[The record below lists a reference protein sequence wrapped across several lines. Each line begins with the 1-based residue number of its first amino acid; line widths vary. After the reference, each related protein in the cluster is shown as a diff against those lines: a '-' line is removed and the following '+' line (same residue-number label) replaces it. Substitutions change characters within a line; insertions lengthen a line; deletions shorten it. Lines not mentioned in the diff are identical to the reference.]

1 MSTEILDLDRL
12 RAQPLARDPFPFVV
26 VSGMLKPGAI
36 ETISRDFPEIGDG
49 GVYPVD
55 VLPLGPSMRKLVQ
68 EISGPEFRRVVEEK
82 FGLDLAGN
90 PPMVT
95 LRGRSRDK
103 DGRIH
108 RDSDDKVVSLLL
120 YLNENWSHQT
130 GNLRML
136 RSPDDLESTVAEIPS
151 TAGSLVIFEVRPNGW
166 HGHHKFVGER
176 RVLMLNYM
184 TGPESHARELKRH
197 RFSAK
202 VKDFKKR
209 LGLLPRRHGA

>member
-1 MSTEILDLDRL
+1 MTTEIIDLDKL
-12 RAQPLARDPFPFVV
+12 RARPVATDPFPFVTV
-26 VSGMLKPGAI
+26 EGFVRGERVKDL
-36 ETISRDFPEIGDG
+36 TRDFPAMSDG

-55 VLPLGPSMRKLVQ
+55 ILPLGPSMQRLVA
-68 EISGPEFRRVVEEK
+68 EISGAEFRKVVEDK
-82 FGLDLAGN
+82 FGLELGAH

-95 LRGRSRDK
+95 LRGHSRDK

-108 RDSDDKVVSLLL
+108 KDSGDKVVSLLL
-120 YLNENWSHQT
+120 YLNEQWPHKA

-151 TAGSLVIFEVRPNGW
+151 LAGSLVIFKVTPNGW
-166 HGHHKFVGER
+166 HGHHRFVGER

-184 TGPESHARELKRH
+184 ASEAALKRELKRH

-202 VKDFKKR
+202 VKGFKKR
-209 LGLLPRRHGA
+209 IGL

>member
-1 MSTEILDLDRL
+1 MSTELLDLGRL
-12 RAQPLARDPFPFVV
+12 RAQPIVRDPFPFVV
-26 VSGMLKPGAI
+26 VSGMLKAGAI
-36 ETISRDFPEIGDG
+36 KDLSRDFPEIADG

-55 VLPLGPSMRKLVQ
+55 ILPLGPSMQKLVA
-68 EISGPEFRRVVEEK
+68 EIGGDEFRKAVEEK
-82 FGLDLAGN
+82 FGLDLAGR
-90 PPMVT
+90 PPMIT
-95 LRGRSRDK
+95 LRGRSREK

-120 YLNENWSHQT
+120 YLNEDWPHKT

-136 RSPDDLESTVAEIPS
+136 RSPDDLESTVAEVPS
-151 TAGSLVIFEVRPNGW
+151 TAGTMVVFEVKPNGW
-166 HGHHKFVGER
+166 HGHHRFVGER

-202 VKDFKKR
+202 VKGFKKR
-209 LGLLPRRHGA
+209 IGL

>member
-1 MSTEILDLDRL
+1 MSTEILDLEKL
-12 RAQPLARDPFPFVV
+12 RAQPVVRDPFPFVV

-36 ETISRDFPEIGDG
+36 KKLSHDFPAIGDG
-49 GVYPVD
+49 GVYPVN
-55 VLPLGPSMRKLVQ
+55 VLPLGPSMRKLVE
-68 EISGPEFRRVVEEK
+68 EISGPEFRKVVEEK
-82 FGLDLAGN
+82 FGLELADN

-95 LRGRSRDK
+95 LRGRSREK

-108 RDSDDKVVSLLL
+108 HDSDDKKVSLLL
-120 YLNENWSHQT
+120 YLNEDWPHKT

-151 TAGSLVIFEVRPNGW
+151 TAGTLVIFEVMPNGW

-184 TGPESHARELKRH
+184 TGDESLARELKRH
-197 RFSAK
+197 RFSARLK
-202 VKDFKKR
+202 KFKQW
-209 LGLLPRRHGA
+209 LGA

>member
-1 MSTEILDLDRL
+1 MSTEILDLEKL
-12 RAQPLARDPFPFVV
+12 RAQPVVRDPFPFVV

-36 ETISRDFPEIGDG
+36 KKLSHDFPAIGDG
-49 GVYPVD
+49 GVYPVG
-55 VLPLGPSMRKLVQ
+55 VLPLGPSMRKLVE
-68 EISGPEFRRVVEEK
+68 EISGPEFRQVVEEK
-82 FGLDLAGN
+82 FGLELAGN

-95 LRGRSRDK
+95 LRGRSREK

-108 RDSDDKVVSLLL
+108 HDSDDKKVSLLL
-120 YLNENWSHQT
+120 YLNEDWRHKT

-151 TAGSLVIFEVRPNGW
+151 SAGTLVIFEVKPNGW
-166 HGHHKFVGER
+166 HGHHRFVGER

-184 TGPESHARELKRH
+184 TGADSLARELKRH

-202 VKDFKKR
+202 LKKFKQW
-209 LGLLPRRHGA
+209 LGA

>member
-1 MSTEILDLDRL
+1 MSTEILELDRL
-12 RAQPLARDPFPFVV
+12 RAQPVVRDPFPFVV
-26 VSGMLKPGAI
+26 ASGMLKPGVI
-36 ETISRDFPEIGDG
+36 QQISRDFPPIGDG
-49 GVYPVD
+49 GVYPVS
-55 VLPLGPSMRKLVQ
+55 VLPLGPSMQKLVA
-68 EISGPEFRRVVEEK
+68 EISGPEFRQVVEEK
-82 FGLDLAGN
+82 FGLELAGN

-108 RDSDDKVVSLLL
+108 HDSDDKKVSLLL
-120 YLNENWSHQT
+120 YLNEEWPHKT

-136 RSPDDLESTVAEIPS
+136 RSGEDLESTVAEVPS
-151 TAGSLVIFEVRPNGW
+151 TAGSLVVFEVTPNGW

-184 TGPESHARELKRH
+184 VSASALAREEKRH

-202 VKDFKKR
+202 LKAFKKR
-209 LGLLPRRHGA
+209 IGL

>member
-1 MSTEILDLDRL
+1 MSTEILDLEKL

-26 VSGMLKPGAI
+26 ASGMLKPGAL
-36 ETISRDFPEIGDG
+36 ERLVRDFPPIGDG

-55 VLPLGPSMRKLVQ
+55 VLPLGPSMRKLVE
-68 EISGPEFRRVVEEK
+68 EISGPEFRKVVEDK
-82 FGLDLAGN
+82 FGLDLKDR

-108 RDSDDKVVSLLL
+108 RDSEDKVVSLLL
-120 YLNENWSHQT
+120 YLNPDWPHKV

-136 RSPDDLESTVAEIPS
+136 RSPEDLESTVAEIPS
-151 TAGSLVIFEVRPNGW
+151 RAGSRVGFEVKPNGW

-184 TGPESHARELKRH
+184 TGAASLQREQKRH

-202 VKDFKKR
+202 VKGLKK
-209 LGLLPRRHGA
+209 LIGL

>member
-1 MSTEILDLDRL
+1 MNTEILDLEKL
-12 RAQPLARDPFPFVV
+12 RAQPVVRDPFPFVV
-26 VSGMLKPGAI
+26 ASGMLKPGAI
-36 ETISRDFPEIGDG
+36 KKLSRDFPAIGDG
-49 GVYPVD
+49 GVYPVS
-55 VLPLGPSMRKLVQ
+55 VLPLGPSMRKLVE
-68 EISGPEFRRVVEEK
+68 EISGPEFRKVVEEK
-82 FGLDLAGN
+82 FGLELAGN

-95 LRGRSRDK
+95 LRGRSREK

-108 RDSDDKVVSLLL
+108 HDSDDKKVSLLL
-120 YLNENWSHQT
+120 YLNEDWRHKT

-151 TAGSLVIFEVRPNGW
+151 SAGTLVIFEVKPNGW

-184 TGPESHARELKRH
+184 VSGSALAREEKRH

-202 VKDFKKR
+202 LKTFKKR
-209 LGLLPRRHGA
+209 IGL

>member
-1 MSTEILDLDRL
+1 VSTEILDLDKL
-12 RAQPLARDPFPFVV
+12 RAQPLVRDPFPFVV
-26 VSGMLKPGAI
+26 VSGLLKPGAI
-36 ETISRDFPEIGDG
+36 QTLSRDFPPIGDG

-55 VLPLGPSMRKLVQ
+55 ILPLGPSMRRLVQ
-68 EISGPEFRRVVEEK
+68 EISGPEFRAVVEEK
-82 FGLDLAGN
+82 FGLDLKDR

-95 LRGRSRDK
+95 LRGRSREK

-120 YLNENWSHQT
+120 YLNEDWPHRT

-136 RSPDDLESTVAEIPS
+136 RAPDDLESTVAEIPS
-151 TAGSLVIFEVRPNGW
+151 TAGTLVIFEVKENGW

-184 TGPESHARELKRH
+184 TGAQSHARELKRH
-197 RFSAK
+197 RFSARLK
-202 VKDFKKR
+202 GFRKR
-209 LGLLPRRHGA
+209 LGL

>member
-1 MSTEILDLDRL
+1 MSTEILDLERL

-26 VSGMLKPGAI
+26 ASGMLKPGAI
-36 ETISRDFPEIGDG
+36 QQLSKDFPPIGDG

-55 VLPLGPSMRKLVQ
+55 VLPLGPSMRKLVD
-68 EISGPEFRRVVEEK
+68 EISGAEFRKVVEEK
-82 FGLDLAGN
+82 FGLDLKDR

-108 RDSDDKVVSLLL
+108 HDSDDKVVSLLL
-120 YLNENWSHQT
+120 YLNEHWPHQT

-151 TAGSLVIFEVRPNGW
+151 LAGSLVVFEVKPNGW

-184 TGPESHARELKRH
+184 TEPAALQRELKRH
-197 RFSAK
+197 RFSARIK
-202 VKDFKKR
+202 GLKKR
-209 LGLLPRRHGA
+209 FGL

>member
-26 VSGMLKPGAI
+26 AGGMLKPGAI
-36 ETISRDFPEIGDG
+36 GALSRDFPQIGDG

-55 VLPLGPSMRKLVQ
+55 VLPLGPSMRRLV
-68 EISGPEFRRVVEEK
+68 EELSGPEFRQAVEEK
-82 FGLDLAGN
+82 FGLDLEGR

-95 LRGRSRDK
+95 LRGRSREK

-120 YLNENWSHQT
+120 YLNEHWPHQT
-130 GNLRML
+130 GNLRVL

-151 TAGSLVIFEVRPNGW
+151 TAGSMVIFEVKPNGW

-176 RVLMLNYM
+176 RVLMLNYI
-184 TGPESHARELKRH
+184 TDEESLARELKRH

-202 VKDFKKR
+202 VKGLKKR
-209 LGLLPRRHGA
+209 IGL

>member
-1 MSTEILDLDRL
+1 MSTEILDLERL
-12 RAQPLARDPFPFVV
+12 RAQPLARDPFPYVV
-26 VSGMLKPGAI
+26 ASGMLKPGAI
-36 ETISRDFPEIGDG
+36 KKLSHDFPAIGDG

-68 EISGPEFRRVVEEK
+68 EISGPEFRQVVEEK
-82 FGLDLAGN
+82 FGLDLKDR

-108 RDSDDKVVSLLL
+108 HDSDDKVVSLLL
-120 YLNENWSHQT
+120 YLNEDWPHRV

-136 RSPDDLESTVAEIPS
+136 RSAHDLESTAAEIPS

-166 HGHHKFVGER
+166 HGHHKYVGER

-184 TGPESHARELKRH
+184 TGAESHARELKRH

-202 VKDFKKR
+202 VKGLKKR
-209 LGLLPRRHGA
+209 LGL

>member
-1 MSTEILDLDRL
+1 MSTELLDLEKL
-12 RAQPLARDPFPFVV
+12 RAQPLAQDPFPFVV

-36 ETISRDFPEIGDG
+36 KSLSHDFPAIGDG

-55 VLPLGPSMRKLVQ
+55 VLPLGASMRRLVD
-68 EISGPEFRRVVEEK
+68 EISGPEFRQVVEEK
-82 FGLDLAGN
+82 FGLDLAGR

-95 LRGRSRDK
+95 LRGRSREK

-108 RDSDDKVVSLLL
+108 KDSDDKVVSLLL
-120 YLNENWSHQT
+120 YLNEDWPHKV

-136 RSPDDLESTVAEIPS
+136 RSPEDLESTVAEVPS
-151 TAGSLVIFEVRPNGW
+151 TAGTLVIFEVKPNGW

-184 TGPESHARELKRH
+184 TGEASLQRELKRH

-202 VKDFKKR
+202 LKGFKKR
-209 LGLLPRRHGA
+209 LGL

>member
-1 MSTEILDLDRL
+1 MSIELLDLEKL
-12 RAQPLARDPFPFVV
+12 RAQPVVRDPFPFVV

-36 ETISRDFPEIGDG
+36 ESISRDFPEIGDG
-49 GVYPVD
+49 GVYPVG
-55 VLPLGPSMRKLVQ
+55 VLALGPSMRKLVE
-68 EISGPEFRRVVEEK
+68 EISGPEFRKAVEEK
-82 FGLDLAGN
+82 FGLALADN

-108 RDSDDKVVSLLL
+108 HDSDDKKVSLLL
-120 YLNENWSHQT
+120 YLNEQWPHQT

-136 RSPDDLESTVAEIPS
+136 RSPSDLESTVAEVPS
-151 TAGSLVIFEVRPNGW
+151 TAGTMVIFEVKPNGW

-184 TGPESHARELKRH
+184 VSAAALAREEKRH

-202 VKDFKKR
+202 VKGFKQR
-209 LGLLPRRHGA
+209 LGL

>member
-1 MSTEILDLDRL
+1 MSTELLDLQKL
-12 RAQPLARDPFPFVV
+12 RAQPIVRDPFPFVV

-36 ETISRDFPEIGDG
+36 EAISRDFPAIGDG

-55 VLPLGPSMRKLVQ
+55 ILPLGPAMKQLVE
-68 EISGPEFRRVVEEK
+68 EIGGDEFRKAVEEK
-82 FGLDLAGN
+82 FDLDLAGR
-90 PPMVT
+90 PPMIT

-108 RDSDDKVVSLLL
+108 HDSDDKVVSLLL
-120 YLNENWSHQT
+120 YLNEHWPHRT

-151 TAGSLVIFEVRPNGW
+151 TAGSLVIFEVKPNGW

-184 TGPESHARELKRH
+184 TGAESHARELKRH

-202 VKDFKKR
+202 VKGFKQR
-209 LGLLPRRHGA
+209 LGL

>member
-1 MSTEILDLDRL
+1 MSTEILDLDKL
-12 RAQPLARDPFPFVV
+12 RAQPLVRDPFPFVV
-26 VSGMLKPGAI
+26 ASGMLKPGAI
-36 ETISRDFPEIGDG
+36 QALSRDFPRIDDG

-55 VLPLGPSMRKLVQ
+55 ILPLGPSMRRLV
-68 EISGPEFRRVVEEK
+68 EELSGPEFRQAVGEK
-82 FGLDLAGN
+82 FGLELSGR

-120 YLNENWSHQT
+120 YLNEDWPHRT

-136 RSPDDLESTVAEIPS
+136 RSPSDLESTVAEIPS
-151 TAGSLVIFEVRPNGW
+151 TAGTMVIFEVKPNGW

-184 TGPESHARELKRH
+184 TGRESHARELKRH

-202 VKDFKKR
+202 VKGFKKR
-209 LGLLPRRHGA
+209 LGL

>member
-1 MSTEILDLDRL
+1 MSTEILDLDKL
-12 RAQPLARDPFPFVV
+12 RAQPLVRDPFPFVV

-36 ETISRDFPEIGDG
+36 QAISRDFPDIGDG

-55 VLPLGPSMRKLVQ
+55 ILPLGPAMRQLVE
-68 EISGPEFRRVVEEK
+68 EICSEEFRRVVEEK
-82 FGLDLAGN
+82 FGLQLGGN

-95 LRGRSRDK
+95 LRGRSREK

-108 RDSDDKVVSLLL
+108 RDSDDKKVSLLL
-120 YLNENWSHQT
+120 YLNENWPHKT

-151 TAGSLVIFEVRPNGW
+151 TAGTLVIFEVTPNGW

-184 TGPESHARELKRH
+184 VSAAAHERELKRH

-202 VKDFKKR
+202 LKGLKKWV
-209 LGLLPRRHGA
+209 GA

>member
-12 RAQPLARDPFPFVV
+12 RAQPVVRDPFPFVV
-26 VSGMLKPGAI
+26 ASGMLKPGVI
-36 ETISRDFPEIGDG
+36 KQISRDFPPIGDG
-49 GVYPVD
+49 GVYPVS
-55 VLPLGPSMRKLVQ
+55 VLPLGPSMKKLVE
-68 EISGPEFRRVVEEK
+68 EISGPEFRKAVEEM
-82 FGLDLAGN
+82 FGLELADN

-95 LRGRSRDK
+95 LRGRSREK

-108 RDSDDKVVSLLL
+108 HDSDDKKVSLLL
-120 YLNENWSHQT
+120 YLNEEWPHKT

-136 RSPDDLESTVAEIPS
+136 RSGEDLESTVAEVPS
-151 TAGSLVIFEVRPNGW
+151 TAGSLVVFEVTTNGW

-184 TGPESHARELKRH
+184 VSASALAREEKRH

-202 VKDFKKR
+202 LKSFKKR
-209 LGLLPRRHGA
+209 IGL

>member
-1 MSTEILDLDRL
+1 MSTELLDLEKL
-12 RAQPLARDPFPFVV
+12 RAQPLVRDPFPFVV
-26 VSGMLKPGAI
+26 VSGMLKPGVI
-36 ETISRDFPEIGDG
+36 KMLSRDFPPIGDG

-55 VLPLGPSMRKLVQ
+55 ILPLGPSMRRLVA
-68 EISGPEFRRVVEEK
+68 ELSGPEFRKAVEEK
-82 FGLDLAGN
+82 FGLELADN

-120 YLNENWSHQT
+120 YLNESWPHET

-136 RSPDDLESTVAEIPS
+136 RSPDDLESTVAEVPS
-151 TAGSLVIFEVRPNGW
+151 TAGTMVIFEVTPNGW

-184 TGPESHARELKRH
+184 TGRESHARELKRH

-202 VKDFKKR
+202 VKGFKKR
-209 LGLLPRRHGA
+209 IGL